1 MPSRRHPLVFSC
13 LLFVASAASPP
24 ALGAEGILDP
34 RAAERIEH
42 LLADAEIA
50 LARMRLTTPAHDNAY
65 DRYRQV
71 LAFLPEH
78 PRALIGI
85 TRIADA
91 YFGLALAAAERGDAT
106 AAERLFARGRDIA
119 PEHSSITTVASSI
132 RRLLA
137 QPEARIALDAG
148 ELSARSPALA
158 DRLRDLGERAKRDQ
172 LLVVITA
179 PRDEL
184 GRWIY
189 QQMNAAPPNVRLRAR
204 SEIGQPAVVELR
216 DER

>member
-1 MPSRRHPLVFSC
+1 MPSRRPPLFFSC
-13 LLFVASAASPP
+13 LLCVAAAAWSP
-24 ALGAEGILDP
+24 ALGDDRILDP

-50 LARMRLTTPAHDNAY
+50 LAGMRLTTPAHDNAY

-71 LAFLPEH
+71 LAFLPDH
-78 PRALIGI
+78 PRALTGI

-91 YFGLALAAAERGDAT
+91 YFGLALAAAERGDEAT
-106 AAERLFARGRDIA
+106 AERLFDLGRDVA
-119 PEHSSITTVASSI
+119 PEHASTPTVANSI
-132 RRLLA
+132 RRLLTR
-137 QPEARIALDAG
+137 PEARIALDSG

-158 DRLRDLGERAKRDQ
+158 ERLRELGAQAKRDQ

-179 PRDEL
+179 PRDEM

-189 QQMNAAPPNVRLRAR
+189 QQMNAAPPHVRLRAR

-216 DER
+216 DEG